1 MSWVDDKINTL
12 KYVFFSTTLGK
23 IVLLFLFIGFIYQP
37 ITDICLFFGIDNLF
51 IYMYSSWVMFLFLLM
66 IILRADNGIIT
77 FNKNYALE
85 QIQTNTV
92 VAATAATVPS
102 VAAIIVTEVLKQQP
116 PQQTPQ
122 QTRP

>member
-1 MSWVDDKINTL
+1 MSWVDDKINKL

-77 FNKNYALE
+77 FNKNYDVE
-85 QIQTNTV
+85 NINTNTLTA
-92 VAATAATVPS
+92 AATAATVPS
-102 VAAIIVTEVLKQQP
+102 AVVATIVKAAVQQP
-116 PQQTPQ
+116 ST
-122 QTRP
+122 

>member
-102 VAAIIVTEVLKQQP
+102 AVIATIVKAAVQQ
-116 PQQTPQ
+116 QS
-122 QTRP
+122 RP